1 MDKWTIDD
9 LALAGQRVLVRVDF
23 NVPLADG
30 QVADDTRIRAALPTI
45 RKAVADGARVILMS
59 HLGRPKGKPVEDLR
73 LAPVAARLAELL
85 GKPVAM
91 APDSVGTEVRDIVE
105 ALQPGDVVLLENL
118 RFHPEEEAND
128 ADFAGQL
135 AALADLYVD
144 DAFGTCHR
152 AHASTAGVAALL
164 PAAAG
169 YLLEREIAYLGGAL
183 ADPARPFVAIL
194 GGAKVKDKIGVIAN
208 LLAKVDALIV
218 GGAMAYTFLKAK
230 GIAVGSSRVED
241 DRIDD
246 ATAMLAAA
254 EQRKVPFLLPTDHI
268 VGDKFPLD
276 DNGEPIPDVR
286 REQTPGAAIPDGMMG
301 LDIGPQTVAAFCA
314 QLAGAGTIV
323 WNGPMGVFEDPRFAE
338 GTRAVGEAV
347 AGPVTILGG
356 GDTARAARDLGL
368 DDRMTHISTGG
379 GASLEF
385 LEGRELPG
393 IAALNDK

>member
-183 ADPARPFVAIL
+183 ADPAGPFVAIL

-208 LLAKVDALIV
+208 LLAKVDALIG

-286 REQTPGAAIPDGMMG
+286 REQSPGAAIPDGRMG

-393 IAALNDK
+393 IAALDR